1 MKQKLYKTNGFI
13 LMQAVG
19 AVLLVVILSTVVI
32 VAGSTYINAGKRS
45 TAAADTAA
53 LGGYISQYRMEVGT
67 YPGKLDDLTKT
78 QGQYGPWIRE
88 VPNDPFGIS
97 YQYISNENKGFVV
110 FSVGQD
116 GQSSSSIDSGICGD
130 DIGYSE

>member
-1 MKQKLYKTNGFI
+1 MKRYKAHGFI
-13 LMQAVG
+13 LSQLVI
-19 AVLLVVILSTVVI
+19 AVLIIVILAAVAI
-32 VAGSTYINAGKRS
+32 VGGSSYINAGKRS

-53 LGGYISQYRMEVGT
+53 LGGYIGQYHLEIGS
-67 YPGKLDDLTKT
+67 YPAKLEDLTKT

-88 VPNDPFGIS
+88 VPSDPFGNA
-97 YQYISNENKGFVV
+97 YQYSSNEQKGFVI

-116 GQSSSSIDSGICGD
+116 GHASSSIDSGICGD